1 MNLVVMNTGTARD
14 PRLPRIPLYF
24 ELIPEIIAGPRPN
37 HFNQAGYNFQTR
49 VPVRNEP
56 ELENAHSLTGGSVGV
71 RDPRCLKYP
80 EH

>member
-24 ELIPEIIAGPRPN
+24 ELIPEIIASPRLN
-37 HFNQAGYNFQTR
+37 RFNQAGYNFQTR

-56 ELENAHSLTGGSVGV
+56 ELETSRSLTGGSVSV
-71 RDPRCLKYP
+71 RDPCCLKHP

>member
-24 ELIPEIIAGPRPN
+24 ELIPEIIAGPRPK

-49 VPVRNEP
+49 VLARKEP
-56 ELENAHSLTGGSVGV
+56 ELETSRSLTGGSVGV

-80 EH
+80 KH